1 MNPYGVRYSVGR
13 DWGFTLLSAGLWLVF
28 WFHRT
33 RRLLDGELARG
44 RDDAVLHSI
53 GLVVPIWNI
62 FVLYWLYRD
71 LDDLRRWN
79 GLPGLEVAL
88 YTIGGALA
96 PVVTY
101 SIALGKFNEL
111 WDRRT
116 QGLAVEAP
124 VSGGE
129 KAVLAAGAALWLLWV
144 GWIAALVFFELA

>member
-1 MNPYGVRYSVGR
+1 MNPYGVKYSLGR
-13 DWGFTLLSAGLWLVF
+13 AWGFSVLSLGLWLVF

-53 GLVVPIWNI
+53 GLVVPVWNI
-62 FVLYWLYRD
+62 FIRYWLYRD

-79 GLPGLEVAL
+79 GLPALEVAL

-96 PVVTY
+96 PLVTY

-116 QGLAVEAP
+116 QGLAVDAP
-124 VSGGE
+124 VSGVE
-129 KAVLAAGAALWLLWV
+129 KAVLVVGATLGALYIGTVIVVSIVL
-144 GWIAALVFFELA
+144 GD